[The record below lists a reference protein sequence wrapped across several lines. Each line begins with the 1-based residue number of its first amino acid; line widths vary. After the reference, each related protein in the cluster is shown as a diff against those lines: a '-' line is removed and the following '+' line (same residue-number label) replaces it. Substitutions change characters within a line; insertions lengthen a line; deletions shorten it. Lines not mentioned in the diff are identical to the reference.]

1 MLTGHRGNG
10 SDFNSFVV
18 HLVFSAFFLCFF
30 CDRALAAQGQQSA
43 QVILRHF
50 YQAAGGSAWQRYEE
64 CDSEGTATVAGKTG
78 SLHYV
83 EDLRS
88 GANVFQIEIAALDV
102 KQADGDGPIEKWQQ
116 DANGDIQLYNPDS
129 PGYIDDRYLTS
140 RAYWQPNFGGAAIT
154 VLAPQGEGSSI
165 WDRLRFQV
173 PGGNGFTLWINRQT
187 GLLDRIEGKAGAGEL
202 SEYHPVNGV
211 MLPFREKKPAG
222 SEMLTVVYTRR
233 TLSQHLDAGA
243 FAIPFRKDYKM
254 PPSGEVSVPL
264 GFEATIDGKGP
275 FKGIFDTGAGV
286 NVLSAHLA
294 RKLGLKV
301 DAQVLE
307 GGTSSPATV
316 QWHKTHVDTLQI
328 GDLLVRDQTF
338 AVIDFAAGNLPD
350 VDDDSAPSIFVGY
363 ELLRRL
369 AVRIDFEQQRLT
381 FYDGPHFHYSGPGKA
396 VPLRFQGNALLVQAS
411 IGDASGWFVL
421 DSGNESGTEM
431 YTGFTVKNNLVQSLG
446 AHFLAYNG
454 RGVAGP
460 SPPAYLARV
469 NTMRIGDVP
478 VASVI
483 GRFSTDPSGKSD
495 FAGNIGQ
502 DILRRFTEVVDCMRG
517 RVYFETTK
525 DSARP
530 QVFNRAG
537 LIFDSFGHG
546 LQVMTVLPGSPG
558 AQAGIETGDVIT
570 AIDGKTLDD
579 EVNQPAFLQPSGT
592 QLRLGVQHGTE
603 AHEVTVTLRD
613 VL

>member
-1 MLTGHRGNG
+1 MLTGQQGNG
-10 SDFNSFVV
+10 SDFSSLLVR
-18 HLVFSAFFLCFF
+18 LVFSAFFLCFS
-30 CDRALAAQGQQSA
+30 CYRVLAAEGQQSA

-50 YQAAGGSAWQRYEE
+50 YQAAGGSAWQHYKE
-64 CDSEGTATVAGKTG
+64 CDSEGTETVAGKTG
-78 SLHYV
+78 NLHYV

-88 GANVFQIEIAALDV
+88 GANVAQVEFAALDV
-102 KQADGDGPIEKWQQ
+102 RQEDGDGPIESWHQ
-116 DANGDIQLYNPDS
+116 DANGDIQLSDLDS
-129 PGYIDDRYLTS
+129 PDNVDDRYLTS
-140 RAYWQPNFGGAAIT
+140 RAYWRPKFGGAAVT
-154 VLAPQGEGSSI
+154 VLAPRSEASAV
-165 WDRLRFQV
+165 WDRLHFRV
-173 PGGNGFTLWINRQT
+173 LGGNGFTLWINRQT
-187 GLLDRIEGKAGAGEL
+187 GLLDRIEGKNSKEL

-211 MLPFREKKPAG
+211 MLPFREKKLAE
-222 SEMLTVVYTRR
+222 SEITHVYTRR
-233 TLSQHLDAGA
+233 TLSQNLDARA

-254 PPSGEVSVPL
+254 PASDEVSVPL
-264 GFEATIDGKGP
+264 GFQATIDGKGP
-275 FKGIFDTGAGV
+275 FKGIFDTGAV
-286 NVLSAHLA
+286 NILSAHLA

-316 QWHKTHVDTLQI
+316 QYHKTHVDTLQI
-328 GDLLVRDQTF
+328 GDLVVRDQTF
-338 AVIDFAAGNLPD
+338 GVIDFAAGNLPD

-363 ELLRRL
+363 ELLQRF
-369 AVRIDFEQQRLT
+369 AVRIDFERQRLT
-381 FYDGPHFHYSGPGKA
+381 FYDGPRFHYSGPGKA

-411 IGDASGWFVL
+411 IGDASGLFVL
-421 DSGNESGTEM
+421 DSGNESGTGM
-431 YTGFTVKNNLVQSLG
+431 STGFTVKNNLVQTLG

-469 NTMRIGDVP
+469 NTMHIGDV
-478 VASVI
+478 SVPSFI
-483 GRFSTDPSGKSD
+483 GRFSTDPSDKSD
-495 FAGNIGQ
+495 FAGLIGQ
-502 DILRRFTEVVDCMRG
+502 DILRRFAEVFDCMRG

-530 QVFNRAG
+530 EVFNRAG

-558 AQAGIETGDVIT
+558 AQAGIEAGDVIT

-603 AHEVTVTLRD
+603 AHEVTVILSD